1 MRLQSKGMRSH
12 APAEVL
18 LRQRK
23 KARESRASR
32 EGRTATMPN
41 VLGGEWEVVR
51 ARGHFDEVQELQA
64 MPGPGARPP

>member
-41 VLGGEWEVVR
+41 VLSGEWEVVR
-51 ARGHFDEVQELQA
+51 AR
-64 MPGPGARPP
+64 RPL